1 MIQYVFFDVAG
12 TILGKPKL
20 YSSIQDVLT
29 EQGFKVSLEEIKVK
43 HKLLSEIIQFP
54 DRTNQEFYNKF
65 NSDLLYLL
73 GVIPT
78 SQILNSIFSKCT
90 YLPWE
95 TFDDS
100 IALHQIDLPLGIIS
114 NFNSTLRIELAEH
127 FGNLFKDIIVSEEI
141 GVAKPNMQIY
151 QHAFSKVS
159 FRTDEI
165 LYVGDSIKL
174 DLQIPQ
180 QLGCKVLI
188 IDRDNIYPNLENRIS
203 SLIEI
208 TKFLD

>member
-12 TILGKPKL
+12 TLLGKPDL
-20 YSSIQDVLT
+20 YSSIQQVLID
-29 EQGFKVSLEEIKVK
+29 QGFIITLEEIKIK
-43 HKLLSEIIQFP
+43 HKLLSEIIHFP
-54 DRTNQEFYNKF
+54 DRTSEEFYNKF

-78 SQILNSIFSKCT
+78 SQLLKSIFSKCT

-100 IALHQIDLPLGIIS
+100 IALQQIGLPLGIIS
-114 NFNSTLRIELAEH
+114 NFNSTLRIVLTKH
-127 FGNLFKDIIVSEEI
+127 FGHLFKDIIISEEI
-141 GVAKPNMQIY
+141 GIAKPNIQIY
-151 QHAFSKVS
+151 QHAFAKVS

-174 DLQIPQ
+174 DLQIPKE
-180 QLGCKVLI
+180 LGCKVLI
-188 IDRDNIYPNLENRIS
+188 IDRDKIYPSLENRIS
-203 SLIEI
+203 SLMEI
-208 TKFLD
+208 TKFLK